1 MPVKKATAQ
10 KATAKSATIMSAK
23 RGDLIVI
30 DSAEVGS
37 PPREG
42 EILEVI
48 QGKVSVIYRIKRN
61 DGRQTLITPALG
73 AARKRSNP
81 ASVGEMDDSLQEAIL
96 RIGRSGSH
104 PRAAPW

>member
-1 MPVKKATAQ
+1 MP
-10 KATAKSATIMSAK
+10 AK

-30 DSAEVGS
+30 DSAKVGS

-48 QGKVSVIYRIKRN
+48 QGKVSVIYRIKRD

-73 AARKRSNP
+73 GARKRSNP
-81 ASVGEMDDSLQEAIL
+81 ATAREMDVSLQEAIPSV